1 LKLINNIFS
10 NIREIKGFTKEEIIE
25 VKKTFEKFNSQNL
38 DKSEIDNYLKE
49 RFPFQIIEDYSKY
62 IEELI
67 IFSQNY
73 LLKSDSAFKDERNY
87 YELKAGILNETTL
100 MANNLITLKLN
111 AQNTKRFLKNNSS
124 LEDAV
129 LKIQNLLDNYNN
141 LISQLGVP
149 QKVIKGSYD
158 NIAYIWT
165 EVNKIKNSFLKVIDF
180 PNILKVWEEIKELET
195 SIGDFNNQTSKRKK
209 LKKTRGFSTTLFNDL
224 YQIFDK
230 KQDGKT
236 EFYSDLIF
244 LLFQNHFIE
253 NFVGDVDDYD
263 DFVNVIDRKDID
275 KKLKDLMHPI
285 VRSLMES
292 KFKPILE
299 EIEELDN
306 KFNIIEAKKKIS
318 AKSLLDQKVS
328 EYVPK
333 IAEFYLNGLEKK
345 YQSSLSELKEYDEF
359 KNIKKDY
366 SEKVDNFYSL
376 FENINANISKFN
388 IVIHPYEVIINS
400 YEKIVENVLVEITRR
415 REEYLQYLKTIKKER
430 LQDHVRNF
438 IYEKINEVNN
448 LMSKY
453 QDETALIVREEFP
466 QLKQVREIVNTYKR
480 DIQKVK
486 DSVYNKLNEYKEKNV
501 EIYQIIKQW
510 EDNFAFKKQQL
521 SFLLSTML
529 SKLFK
534 LFKDVIKEEDGLF
547 ESLAEISEQKQD
559 EPNLPLNFALSS
571 YLMDKLTERELNE
584 RISEIKLKV
593 ENLSGVINL
602 YQTELTNLENKLR
615 DKVQIREGITSDKIK
630 CGVCHK
636 NFNFAKD
643 QIIKCPFCEAVYH
656 YLCVAFWL
664 TKYNSCPSCQNSFVD
679 PNAGLYSSEGDRDE
693 EQ

>member
-1 LKLINNIFS
+1 MKLINNIF
-10 NIREIKGFTKEEIIE
+10 NNVREIKGFTKEEIIE
-25 VKKTFEKFNSQNL
+25 VKTTFEKFNSQNL
-38 DKSEIDNYLKE
+38 DKSEKENYLKE
-49 RFPFQIIEDYSKY
+49 RFQLQIIEDYSKY

-73 LLKSDSAFKDERNY
+73 LLKSNSDAKDERNY
-87 YELKAGILNETTL
+87 YELKAGILNETKL
-100 MANNLITLKLN
+100 MVNNLINLKLN
-111 AQNTKRFLKNNSS
+111 AQNTKRFLKNDSS
-124 LEDAV
+124 LENAV
-129 LKIQNLLDNYNN
+129 LKIQSLLDNYNY
-141 LISQLGVP
+141 LISQLGAP

-158 NIAYIWT
+158 NISYVWT
-165 EVNKIKNSFLKVIDF
+165 EVNKIQNSYLKIIDF
-180 PNILKVWEEIKELET
+180 PNTLKVWEEIKELET
-195 SIGDFNNQTSKRKK
+195 SIGDFNNLTSKRKK
-209 LKKTRGFSTTLFNDL
+209 LKKTRGFSTAFFNDL

-230 KQDGKT
+230 KQDGKA

-244 LLFQNHFIE
+244 LLFQNGFIE
-253 NFVGDVDDYD
+253 NFAGDVDDYD

-275 KKLKDLMHPI
+275 KKIKDLMHPI

-306 KFNIIEAKKKIS
+306 KFNILEDKTKINS
-318 AKSLLDQKVS
+318 KSLLDQKVS
-328 EYVPK
+328 EYLPR
-333 IAEFYLNGLEKK
+333 IAEYYLNGLEKK

-359 KNIKKDY
+359 KNIKKVY

-376 FENINANISKFN
+376 FENINDYISKFN
-388 IVIHPYEVIINS
+388 IVLHPYEIILNP
-400 YEKIVENVLVEITRR
+400 YEKIVENILVEITRR

-466 QLKQVREIVNTYKR
+466 QLKQVREIVNTYKQ

-510 EDNFAFKKQQL
+510 EDNFTFKRQQL

-529 SKLFK
+529 NKLFK
-534 LFKDVIKEEDGLF
+534 SFKDIIEEEDAIF
-547 ESLAEISEQKQD
+547 ESLSEISEQKQNKN
-559 EPNLPLNFALSS
+559 NLPLNYALSS
-571 YLMDKLTERELNE
+571 YLMDKLTESELNE

-593 ENLSGVINL
+593 ENLSSVINL
-602 YQTELTNLENKLR
+602 YQTELSNLENILK
-615 DKVQIREGITSDKIK
+615 DKVKIREGITSDKIK

-664 TKYNSCPSCQNSFVD
+664 TKYNSCPSCQNQFLD
-679 PNAGLYSSEGDRDE
+679 PNAGIYSTEEDRDK